1 MFRSAFGKF
10 RSDVW
15 DVSFVSLPTNERG
28 CHFSPPKSDEKAPL
42 IFAYAKRIGES
53 RGGYEALNGNY
64 LLALYFLP
72 LTYYR

>member
-1 MFRSAFGKF
+1 M
-10 RSDVW
+10 V
-15 DVSFVSLPTNERG
+15 L

-64 LLALYFLP
+64 LLALHHLP
-72 LTYYR
+72 LTNTLYRPPYGG